1 MSGDLDEDSLQ
12 ELYAWV
18 DRAPLSRPKRNITRD
33 FSDGVLTAE
42 IVKFHFP
49 KLVEMHNYVPASSTQ
64 QKVNN
69 WSHLNRKVFNRLNFS
84 VPEELVRKVAQCTPG
99 MVELVLHS
107 LRQKIE
113 EKQKQGASKPSPQTG
128 SRFKTP
134 GLGISG
140 FGDAAPL
147 WRAAQVSWRVRTG
160 AVLPMCSPDPRC
172 AQPAA
177 GPDPATRLLLEER
190 EQALLSAQ
198 ETIQLLQAKVH
209 RLHHLLH
216 LKDIRI
222 DELSRRLQHPQKTQ

>member
-113 EKQKQGASKPSPQTG
+113 EKQKQGASKPSPQEPQYYSMESSTAGQLSPHSPRLKLSGDG
-128 SRFKTP
+128 SP
-134 GLGISG
+134 
-140 FGDAAPL
+140 AQQ
-147 WRAAQVSWRVRTG
+147 RAGRVPAG
-160 AVLPMCSPDPRC
+160 C

>member
-134 GLGISG
+134 GLGISADG
-140 FGDAAPL
+140 VGIVLSPCR
-147 WRAAQVSWRVRTG
+147 WRCRAGRVPAG
-160 AVLPMCSPDPRC
+160 C